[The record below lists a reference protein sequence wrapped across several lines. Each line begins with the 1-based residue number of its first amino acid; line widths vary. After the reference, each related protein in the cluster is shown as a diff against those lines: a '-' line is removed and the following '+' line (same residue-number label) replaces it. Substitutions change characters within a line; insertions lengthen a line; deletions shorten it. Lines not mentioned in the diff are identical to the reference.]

1 MKDMRMMSLK
11 RVVVVLFAMMM
22 MMMMTTA
29 GDNVDDDAT
38 FNRQVVDGTPVAKF
52 QVDLDKPPAKRWE
65 GVMTANRAAARRTMT
80 YLFAKLP
87 TSVHAEVDKLVLEA
101 EERLPEWAREE
112 MRGVG
117 DVLNVTLADVLLV
130 NLFFE
135 ITPFCTSIVTQS
147 SSTGRVYHAR
157 NMDFGLGMPSLSK
170 NLRDIVV
177 DVEFL
182 RGGKPVF
189 VTTTFAGYVGAA
201 TGMRLKPQ
209 GGLFS
214 ITANE
219 REMTGPLPVPNI
231 FKSVLNLVNALMTT
245 DAFPVTWAIR
255 EVLEDESFVSFDFA
269 VSALSTRPFA
279 TQMYLTVG
287 GTAAGQ
293 GVVLTR
299 DHNKLLDT
307 WRMNATSGGW
317 YLVQTNYDHWLHMPP
332 WDNRKKPAERALNE
346 IGAAGVNTSDV
357 LYRSVLSRDP
367 VLNQLTVYSTTMSC
381 EEGKYD
387 SYVRSCDS
395 CAPFCR

>member
-1 MKDMRMMSLK
+1 MKYTRMMSLK
-11 RVVVVLFAMMM
+11 LVVVVIFAMMIM
-22 MMMMTTA
+22 TTTTA
-29 GDNVDDDAT
+29 GGNVDDDAT

-157 NMDFGLGMPSLSK
+157 NMDFGLGMPSLSE

-214 ITANE
+214 VTANE
-219 REMTGPLPVPNI
+219 REMTGTLPVPNI
-231 FKSVLNLVNALMTT
+231 FKSVLNLINALMTT

-255 EVLEDESFVSFDFA
+255 EVLEDESFASFDSA

-381 EEGKYD
+381 GEGKYD
-387 SYVRSCDS
+387 SYVRSCES
-395 CAPFCR
+395 CSPFRR